1 MTSKGWAGWL
11 LAGWAGVVVAAVPPT
26 ATPLVHRDVS
36 AAFAKV
42 PAPWREYLLR
52 ARAAEEIADPLQR
65 CLAFPD
71 LPDSQWPAGF
81 AQAHCRSHFN
91 ALKVSTDEVRAYLD
105 SGDLV
110 GLRARLDAMQARHSA
125 QGVEQAEDIH
135 YFFDDLQADEATDA
149 LTTRWLALAP
159 DDAYATLAR
168 ATYLKDAAWKARGG
182 KFAAQVPAEAWQQVA
197 AYTKE
202 AIPLYHRAA
211 ELDPALIPAYEGA
224 MNLAMVASEDSVQG
238 WALHEATAR
247 DPGCPMMAKVTMN
260 ALKPRWGGSYPL
272 MEAYQGRLAEYV
284 VERPLVAL
292 YLTASLG
299 DEGDRRLADKLYDA
313 RTVEVLESAIRTGG
327 GEGEFRLAASAV
339 LLSDGEPWKGY
350 AYVLQAERFQPGDTW
365 TAQQLAEVL
374 EPRDPAWARLVISRA
389 VATKPDEAVSQFL
402 LGRALAS
409 TGERAEAQRAYE
421 RTLGDAKLKPRAL
434 QEIAEMWLYP
444 RDPKDKAE
452 PKRADPFV
460 RQLLQAKPQSGA
472 AWIMRLDVQL
482 QQRQSIPEDIVNNV
496 VKYADRKDPWQAD
509 RAQRLEKMI
518 KEAGIKR

>member
-1 MTSKGWAGWL
+1 MTSKGWAAWIL
-11 LAGWAGVVVAAVPPT
+11 VGWAGVAVAAAPP
-26 ATPLVHRDVS
+26 AEKPLVHRDVS
-36 AAFAKV
+36 EAFAKV

-71 LPDSQWPAGF
+71 LPDSQWPTGF

-91 ALKVSTDEVRAYLD
+91 ALKLSVDEVRAYLD
-105 SGDLV
+105 NGDLV
-110 GLRARLDAMQARHSA
+110 GLHARLQAMQARHA
-125 QGVEQAEDIH
+125 AKGDEQAEDIH
-135 YFFDDLQADEATDA
+135 YFFDDLQTDEATDE
-149 LTTRWLALAP
+149 LTTRWLTLAP

-182 KFAAQVPAEAWQQVA
+182 KFAAEVPAEAWQQVS

-211 ELDPALIPAYEGA
+211 ELDPSLIPAYEGA
-224 MNLAMVASEDSVQG
+224 MNLAMVASEDSVQA
-238 WALHEATAR
+238 WALREAMDR
-247 DPGCPMMAKVTMN
+247 DPGCPMMAKVTLN
-260 ALKPRWGGSYPL
+260 AMKPRWGGSYPI
-272 MEAYQGRLAEYV
+272 MQAYQARLAEYV
-284 VERPLVAL
+284 GERPLVAL
-292 YLTASLG
+292 YLTANLG
-299 DEGDRRLADKLYDA
+299 DEGDRRLADKHYDA
-313 RTVEVLESAIRTGG
+313 RTVELLESAIRTGG
-327 GEGEFRLAASAV
+327 GEGEFRQAARAV
-339 LLSDGEPWKGY
+339 LASDGEPWKAY
-350 AYVLQAERFQPGDTW
+350 AYALQAERFQPGDTW
-365 TAQQLAEVL
+365 TAQKLAEVL
-374 EPRDPAWARLVISRA
+374 EPRDPGWARLTISRA
-389 VATKPDEAVSQFL
+389 IAKEPDQAVSQFL

-409 TGERAEAQRAYE
+409 TGERDQAQRAYE
-421 RTLGDAKLKPRAL
+421 RTLGEAALKPLAL
-434 QEIAEMWLYP
+434 KEIAEMWLYP
-444 RDPKDKAE
+444 LDPKAKAE

-496 VKYADRKDPWQAD
+496 IKYADRKDPWQAD

>member
-1 MTSKGWAGWL
+1 
-11 LAGWAGVVVAAVPPT
+11 
-26 ATPLVHRDVS
+26 
-36 AAFAKV
+36 
-42 PAPWREYLLR
+42 
-52 ARAAEEIADPLQR
+52 
-65 CLAFPD
+65 
-71 LPDSQWPAGF
+71 
-81 AQAHCRSHFN
+81 
-91 ALKVSTDEVRAYLD
+91 
-105 SGDLV
+105 
-110 GLRARLDAMQARHSA
+110 
-125 QGVEQAEDIH
+125 VEQAEDIH
-135 YFFDDLQADEATDA
+135 FFFDDLQADDSTDA

-182 KFAAQVPAEAWQQVA
+182 KFAAEVPAEAWQQVY

-238 WALHEATAR
+238 WALREAAER
-247 DPGCPMMAKVTMN
+247 DPGCPMMAKVTLN
-260 ALKPRWGGSYPL
+260 ALKPRWGGSYPV
-272 MEAYQGRLAEYV
+272 MEAYQGRLAEYLG
-284 VERPLVAL
+284 ERPLVAL

-299 DEGDRRLADKLYDA
+299 DEADRRLADKQYDA
-313 RTVEVLESAIRTGG
+313 RTVEVLETAIRTGG
-327 GEGEFRLAASAV
+327 GEGEFRHAASAV
-339 LLSDGEPWKGY
+339 RLSKGEPWKAY
-350 AYVLQAERFQPGDTW
+350 AYALQAERFQPGDTW

-374 EPRDPAWARLVISRA
+374 EPRDPAWARLTISRA
-389 VATKPDEAVSQFL
+389 IAKEPDTVLSQFL

-421 RTLGDAKLKPRAL
+421 RTMTDAKLKPRAL

-444 RDPKDKAE
+444 RDPKAGAE
-452 PKRADPFV
+452 PKRADPYV
-460 RQLLQAKPQSGA
+460 RQLLQEKPQSGA

-482 QQRQSIPEDIVNNV
+482 QQRQSIADEIVNNV
-496 VKYADRKDPWQAD
+496 IKYADRQDPWQAD